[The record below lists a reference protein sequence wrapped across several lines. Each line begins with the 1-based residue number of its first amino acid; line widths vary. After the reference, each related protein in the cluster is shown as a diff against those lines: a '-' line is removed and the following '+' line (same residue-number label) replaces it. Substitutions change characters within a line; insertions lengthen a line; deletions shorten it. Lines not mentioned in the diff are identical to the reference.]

1 MRSRLRW
8 LALCVFGAYGQ
19 LVVAGLLVL
28 TTTAQT
34 WWWLGPHAPPSK
46 TAIFVVSMEA
56 LYFSAYAIAATAL
69 AVLWLDKRTPDSP
82 E

>member
-1 MRSRLRW
+1 MKRL
-8 LALCVFGAYGQ
+8 AVCVFGAYGQ
-19 LVVAGLLVL
+19 LVVAGLLFVL
-28 TTTAQT
+28 TTVQT
-34 WWWLGPHAPPSK
+34 WYWLGPASPPSK

-56 LYFSAYAIAATAL
+56 LYFTSYAIAATAL